1 MTRRLK
7 TAMAVERR
15 RAGMGVAVTKR
26 EELTNLRT
34 ALQKAPHGA
43 KWRLVQA
50 FAKKHAITTTS
61 VYRAIA
67 SLPGSVSRRKTR
79 VDAGLRKI
87 PRRIVQRRAAFK
99 AMERIRKFKRSIC
112 ATLNEAEW
120 LEIQLLEP
128 VDWKGFQ
135 ALQEELSQHI
145 ADIEAAVSR
154 LRWKSETSFRW
165 W

>member
-7 TAMAVERR
+7 T
-15 RAGMGVAVTKR
+15 GTAVTKR
-26 EELTNLRT
+26 KELTDLRT

-43 KWRLVQA
+43 KGRLVQA
-50 FAKKHAITTTS
+50 FAKKHAITTKT
-61 VYRAIA
+61 VHRAIA

-79 VDAGLRKI
+79 ADAGLRKI
-87 PRRIVQRRAAFK
+87 PRRMLERRAAFK

-112 ATLNEAEW
+112 AALNEAAW

-145 ADIEAAVSR
+145 AEIEAAVSR
-154 LRWKSETSFRW
+154 LRTKSETSFRW